1 MAIEVDIVIDDAP
14 NKSDDA
20 ELYGTTDEVE
30 VDKMILRESEA
41 VTLFNSV
48 AVVVPDGTSSLVAEV
63 LLDVRI
69 EWSSHV
75 FWGKKSAICLW
86 RFMTLRFSGF

>member
-30 VDKMILRESEA
+30 VDRMILRESEA

-48 AVVVPDGTSSLVAEV
+48 AVVRGP
-63 LLDVRI
+63 
-69 EWSSHV
+69 
-75 FWGKKSAICLW
+75 
-86 RFMTLRFSGF
+86 

>member
-20 ELYGTTDEVE
+20 ELYSTTDEVE
-30 VDKMILRESEA
+30 VDRMILRESEA
-41 VTLFNSV
+41 VALFNSV

-75 FWGKKSAICLW
+75 FCGNMPLAFHDLKI
-86 RFMTLRFSGF
+86 F